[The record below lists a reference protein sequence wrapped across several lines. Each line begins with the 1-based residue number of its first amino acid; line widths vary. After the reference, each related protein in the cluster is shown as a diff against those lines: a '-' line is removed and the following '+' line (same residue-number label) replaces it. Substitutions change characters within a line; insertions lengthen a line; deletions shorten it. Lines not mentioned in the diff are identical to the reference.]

1 MAMSP
6 GNQAITGGTV
16 LRSPAIQSP
25 NYVAGVSGWI
35 VRQDGSA
42 EFNSGTFRGSI
53 EVGSLT
59 GQHFWVNNPNT
70 TDVIDVYSSSN
81 QLVFSIDNNGR
92 VVSSSTVVPT
102 EEVVIVGAS
111 VLIEDTATT
120 PQITPRINGSLSDD
134 LIDLFVTGGVPKNA
148 AGGTTP
154 AFLTLECGDTPGS
167 AWIKAGQRN
176 IQGPLLQSDVS
187 SNANQLLRLGSFS
200 GTTNAS
206 GQFAKTNAAGFN
218 IAGAVVMFDQ
228 TSMSAGIWCSGAFN
242 YGSTTLNTQ
251 WLRSSGTGTVSTY
264 ANSAVAG
271 TYIAW
276 G

>member
-16 LRSPAIQSP
+16 LRAPAIQSP

-35 VRQDGSA
+35 IRQDGSA
-42 EFNSGTFRGSI
+42 EFNAGTFRGSI

-59 GQHFWVNNPNT
+59 GQHFWVNNPST
-70 TDVIDVYSSSN
+70 GDMIDVYNSLN
-81 QLVFSIDNNGR
+81 KLVFSIDANGK
-92 VVSSSTVVPT
+92 VTSADAVGTA
-102 EEVVIVGAS
+102 EIVLNGAN
-111 VLIEDTATT
+111 LLFEDTAQSPVTNSA
-120 PQITPRINGSLSDD
+120 INGGARSADAS
-134 LIDLFVTGGVPKNA
+134 A
-148 AGGTTP
+148 
-154 AFLTLECGDTPGS
+154 LTLSAGQPANYTGVGQGAFVVLNTGDTPAS
-167 AWIKAGQRN
+167 EWINTEQRG
-176 IQGPLLQSDVS
+176 IPGALLQTDQN
-187 SNANQLLRLGSFS
+187 SNANQLLHLDSFS
-200 GTTNAS
+200 GTTGAS
-206 GQFAKTNAAGFN
+206 GAFSLANAASFP
-218 IAGAVVMFDQ
+218 IKGAMVMFNQ

-264 ANSAVAG
+264 NNSAVAG